1 MINLSGGEMTEEKTS
16 RQFIKFVLVGLM
28 NTAIDWISFFLLKIL
43 PYFLAHRPLA
53 KAISFLI
60 AATNSFI
67 FNSRWT
73 FKNEYYGGFSEGDEH
88 KTYKTSVY
96 FGRFLGVSL
105 IGWFLNTITYTIT
118 ISLLPTS
125 LSEKYIDIIALFLA
139 SGAGIIWN
147 FLANK
152 FWTYQKIEVKNLSKE
167 ESKKRFWFNLIGILL
182 LGFVATISII
192 LAKNDSGTVDEVAH
206 IPSGY
211 SYVAYNDFRLNP
223 EHPPLA
229 KAVSGIPLL
238 FTKNVEL
245 TKSAAWDDINQWEA
259 GWDFIYRL
267 GNDADQVLFLTRL
280 PMIILLLILGIY
292 LYKFAA
298 ELFGR
303 KVAVLVLT
311 IFAFYPDLLAHGHL
325 VTTDIAAALGFTL
338 AIYYFYHYT
347 KEKSKK
353 SLVVAGIAF
362 GIAQLLKF
370 SSFLLIPIFFIY
382 ALYLAYRER
391 KTAGGFLKAFWPEFK
406 STLLLGIVSLFII
419 YFVYLP
425 FVWNT
430 PSGIEHQLI
439 ESNLT
444 NDIRTLPLR
453 NFLHFFENS
462 PLLRAIG
469 HYILG
474 VFLVFG
480 RVGGGN
486 STYILGHFSD
496 KSISWY
502 FPVAWLLKTPL
513 PIILLCLSGIT
524 TFVWGLIKRVKKDY
538 WISWLILTPI
548 VIYWLVTLK
557 GSLNIGIRHLM
568 PTIPFVLLF
577 IGYQLK
583 PVMNSTKIG
592 WQKIIVGFLVVWLAA
607 GTIVNYPNYISYFNE
622 LTFGMEKHDIL
633 VDSSLDWG
641 QDLKRLQKYVED
653 NNIESIKIDYFG
665 GSVPEYYIPGAKKW
679 RSGYGPTTGYLAVS
693 ATFFQFSK
701 MVGVSENK
709 WSYDWLED
717 YQPKAIIGNSILVF
731 YIDPDYFAVNPPTS
745 SYPILKFDID
755 ENLTN
760 LNQEESAPSAEN

>member
-1 MINLSGGEMTEEKTS
+1 MTEEKTG

-43 PYFLAHRPLA
+43 PYFLDHRPLA

-60 AATNSFI
+60 AAINSFI

-73 FKNEYYGGFSEGDEH
+73 FKNEYSEGFSKDDEH
-88 KTYKTSVY
+88 KTYKNSVY
-96 FGRFLGVSL
+96 FSRFLGVSL
-105 IGWFLNTITYTIT
+105 IGWLLNTVTYTI
-118 ISLLPTS
+118 IINLLPTS
-125 LSEKYIDIIALFLA
+125 LSEKYVDIIALFFA

-152 FWTYQKIEVKNLSKE
+152 FWTYQKIEVNNIFKKE
-167 ESKKRFWFNLIGILL
+167 NKKRLWFNLIGAFL
-182 LGFVATISII
+182 LGFMAVISVI

-238 FTKNVEL
+238 FTKNAEL

-267 GNDADQVLFLTRL
+267 GNDADQILFLTRL
-280 PMIILLLILGIY
+280 PMIVLLLILGIY

-303 KVAVLVLT
+303 KVAVFILT
-311 IFAFYPDLLAHGHL
+311 LFVFYPDLLAHGHL
-325 VTTDIAAALGFTL
+325 VTTDVAAALGFTL
-338 AIYYFYHYT
+338 AIYYYYRYT
-347 KEKSKK
+347 KERSKK
-353 SLVVAGIAF
+353 SLIIAGVAF
-362 GIAQLLKF
+362 GLAQLLKF

-382 ALYLAYRER
+382 ALYLGFQKR
-391 KTAGGFLKAFWPEFK
+391 KSAGGFLKAFWSEFK
-406 STLLLGIVSLFII
+406 STILLGIVSLFVI

-425 FVWNT
+425 FIWNT
-430 PSGIEHQLI
+430 SSEIEHQLI

-462 PLLRAIG
+462 PFLRAIG

-513 PIILLCLSGIT
+513 PIIILYLSGIV
-524 TFVWGLIKRVKKDY
+524 TFAWGLIKRVKRDY
-538 WISWLILTPI
+538 WISWLILTPVI
-548 VIYWLVTLK
+548 IYWVVTLK

-583 PVMNSTKIG
+583 SIINSAKIG
-592 WQKIIVGFLVVWLAA
+592 WQKTTIGTLTAWLIA
-607 GTIVNYPNYISYFNE
+607 GTVINYPGYISYFNE
-622 LTFGMEKHDIL
+622 LTYGTEKHDIL

-641 QDLKRLQKYVED
+641 QDMKRLQKYLED
-653 NNIESIKIDYFG
+653 NNISLIKVDYFG
-665 GSVPEYYIPGAKKW
+665 GSVPEYYIPGARKW

-701 MVGVSENK
+701 MAGANEGK
-709 WSYDWLED
+709 WSYEWLED
-717 YQPKAIIGNSILVF
+717 YEPRAIIGNSILLY
-731 YIDPDYFAVNPPTS
+731 YIDPNDFAANPPTS
-745 SYPILKFDID
+745 PYPILEYDVD
-755 ENLTN
+755 DYLTN
-760 LNQEESAPSAEN
+760 LNQEISYPNAED